1 MKKIAVGIFFG
12 FLAILSVQP
21 VQAEEFKTLA
31 IIDTAVDSSKI
42 TEVVY
47 EACFTDSKAMPC
59 PNNSNFMEGKGA
71 ANSPIWPSSMLNA
84 IYHGHNVVMS
94 ALTTNPKLKIV
105 FVRISDISKSG
116 GSINSPNSLI
126 SAIKWV
132 SDNATKYSIDAVS
145 ISQSGVSTNPN
156 TKAKVLH
163 PACADTTAINAVS
176 QLNAIGVT
184 IFAATGNDG
193 LGNLVGF
200 PACINGVVGVG
211 ALGSTAK
218 VKTPQSYTQII
229 KSTNFGIGLDVVAR
243 GEIDVVRYNGSIAS
257 FTATSA
263 ATPIAAAT
271 FLANND
277 TIFSSYLLKLNKVSG
292 YPYITN

>member
-1 MKKIAVGIFFG
+1 MKKIAVGLVLGIFVA
-12 FLAILSVQP
+12 LTVQP
-21 VQAEEFKTLA
+21 VQAEELKTLA

-42 TEVVY
+42 PAIVY
-47 EACFTDSKAMPC
+47 EACFTDSKDMAC
-59 PNNSNFMEGKGA
+59 PNGAGFMEGKGA
-71 ANSPIWPSSMLNA
+71 ASSPVWPSSITNA
-84 IYHGHNVVMS
+84 VYHGHNVVMS

-116 GSINSPNSLI
+116 GSINSPKSLI
-126 SAIKWV
+126 AAIKWV
-132 SDNATKYSIDAVS
+132 SDNAVKYSIDAVS
-145 ISQSGVSTNPN
+145 ISQSGVSTDPI
-156 TKAKVLH
+156 TKSKVLH
-163 PACADTTAINAVS
+163 SACTDTTSINAVS
-176 QLNAIGVT
+176 QLNAIGVVT
-184 IFAATGNDG
+184 FAATGNDG

-229 KSTNFGIGLDVVAR
+229 KSTNFGSGLDVVAR
-243 GEIDVVRYNGSIAS
+243 GEIDVVRYNGTVAS

-271 FLANND
+271 FLNSGNTTFNN
-277 TIFSSYLLKLNKVSG
+277 YVLKLNKVSG
-292 YPYITN
+292 YPYVTN